1 MLAMSNL
8 DLYGVNFIKAG
19 TAINTDTRVNGAD
32 FKIDKQYKKAKGVVY
47 LFVKNEEVLYIG
59 VTEREILQR
68 MNMYSSNTTGSTNC
82 KMRAN
87 LKTDG
92 KYDIYIHIADTV
104 RVGDLQAT
112 NELTV
117 EKCLI
122 QHMTPK
128 YNKKVM

>member
-1 MLAMSNL
+1 VTNNNI
-8 DLYGVNFIKAG
+8 DLHGVNFIKAG
-19 TAINTDTRVNGAD
+19 TAINTDKRVNGAD

-47 LFVKNEEVLYIG
+47 LFVKDEEVLYIG
-59 VTEREILQR
+59 VTEREVQQR

-87 LKTDG
+87 LKEDG

-104 RVGDLQAT
+104 KIGNLQVT

-122 QHMTPK
+122 KHTTPI

>member
-1 MLAMSNL
+1 MNNNI
-8 DLYGVNFIKAG
+8 DLHGVNFIKAG
-19 TAINTDTRVNGAD
+19 TAINTDKRVNGAD

-47 LFVKNEEVLYIG
+47 LFVKDKEVLYIG
-59 VTEREILQR
+59 VTEREIQQR

-87 LKTDG
+87 LKIDG

-104 RVGDLQAT
+104 KIGSLETT

-122 QHMTPK
+122 QHMTPI

>member
-1 MLAMSNL
+1 MKNI

-32 FKIDKQYKKAKGVVY
+32 FKIDKEYKKAKGVVY
-47 LFVKNEEVLYIG
+47 LFVKDEEVLYIG
-59 VTEREILQR
+59 VTEREIQQR

-87 LKTDG
+87 LIEDI
-92 KYDIYIHIADTV
+92 KYNIYIHIAEEVNIGT
-104 RVGDLQAT
+104 LKAT
-112 NELTV
+112 NELTI

-122 QHMTPK
+122 QQMTPK